1 MTNRDKKT
9 IMKKFSKTHCL
20 TLALACMFVCWQ
32 GTAQARNTKLILP
45 VSEVMPKNTAT
56 QASQDPAEAN
66 DEGDMVIIF
75 GAAAVP
81 EGMKFVGEEILAR
94 GEIQPSFRH
103 GYEDEVV
110 CRRAFKRALTN
121 LVRQARSRGANAV
134 VGIVSYYNHVNV
146 MDSPTEYECHAGAT
160 RAVVDLKAK
169 LARIEGLNDAAAGSK
184 QD

>member
-1 MTNRDKKT
+1 MN
-9 IMKKFSKTHCL
+9 KFSKAHCL
-20 TLALACMFVCWQ
+20 TLALACMFMCWQ
-32 GTAQARNTKLILP
+32 GAAQGRNTRLILP
-45 VSEVMPKNTAT
+45 VSEVMPKNTAA
-56 QASQDPAEAN
+56 QASQDPAEAS

-94 GEIQPSFRH
+94 GEIQPSFKH

-110 CRRAFKRALTN
+110 CRRAFKRAMAN
-121 LVRQARSRGANAV
+121 LVLQARSRGSNAA

-146 MDSPTEYECHAGAT
+146 MDSPTEFECHAGAT

-169 LARIEGLNDAAAGSK
+169 LARIEGLNNTAAAPK